1 MTDIKEKARIV
12 IVREKVENIRGRPA
26 NRLIKAAARYRIIE
40 NAKQQNSS
48 EFPVDK
54 AELFAAETTQTAVG
68 LGAAQIQSMRRR
80 GSAAADNTPQQK
92 MRRAAVMSM
101 IAGYPQSR
109 M

>member
-12 IVREKVENIRGRPA
+12 IVREKVKNIRGRPA

-54 AELFAAETTQTAVG
+54 AELEQ
-68 LGAAQIQSMRRR
+68 
-80 GSAAADNTPQQK
+80 
-92 MRRAAVMSM
+92 
-101 IAGYPQSR
+101 
-109 M
+109 